1 MLHLCCGSNFLQF
14 NCFSNLLVFQPRKKL
29 NQTIHINH
37 CIWIKNKNR
46 NTVLYSNKEPNWGL
60 HFMIWQGRCSIQ
72 IPTEVMINRNDNPA
86 FTDLRVCPSL
96 AQGMSPSCCNLSH
109 VTCTPTKNNYIIQ
122 ISVGY
127 QVFIRSQLL
136 KMWTILLTG

>member
-1 MLHLCCGSNFLQF
+1 M
-14 NCFSNLLVFQPRKKL
+14 
-29 NQTIHINH
+29 
-37 CIWIKNKNR
+37 
-46 NTVLYSNKEPNWGL
+46 
-60 HFMIWQGRCSIQ
+60 
-72 IPTEVMINRNDNPA
+72 EVMINKNDNPA